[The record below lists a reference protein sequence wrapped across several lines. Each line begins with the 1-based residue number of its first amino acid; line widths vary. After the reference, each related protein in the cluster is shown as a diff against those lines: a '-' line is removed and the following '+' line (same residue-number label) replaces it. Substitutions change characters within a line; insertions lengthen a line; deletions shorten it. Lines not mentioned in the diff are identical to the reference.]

1 MDIVYKRVCGIDVH
15 KKQIT
20 ACITV
25 EGKKEIIVFGTTT
38 DALIQFCEL
47 LKKKGVEISAM
58 ESTASYWKPIYNLM
72 EVMDLN
78 VILANAQ
85 HIKNVPGRKSDVID
99 AEWIADLLRHGLLKK
114 SFVPNRD
121 QRELREITRYRASV
135 VEERARELN
144 RMEKVLQGANIK
156 LSSAASSIGTASGL
170 DMIRSIAN
178 GVTDP
183 AFLAS
188 LARGTMKS
196 KTEELESALKGLVQ
210 DHQRKILRLML
221 NNIAFLDK
229 QIEELDSDINARLS
243 ADSDIVDRLDD
254 IPGIGRR
261 SAEVILSEI
270 GTDMGQFPSA
280 ECLSSWAGVC
290 PGNNQSAGKNKSG
303 KTRKGNATLKKT
315 LIQCAKSAGRSKN
328 TYLSSMY
335 KRIAARRGA
344 NRAAVAV
351 GHAILKICYY
361 MIRDNSTYNDLGG
374 DYFNKRNEDQIVK
387 ANKRRLESLGY
398 TVMLQKEGTDIAA

>member
-1 MDIVYKRVCGIDVH
+1 MDIVYKRVCGIDIH

-20 ACITV
+20 ACIMID
-25 EGKKEIIVFGTTT
+25 GKKELLVVGTTT
-38 DALIQFCEL
+38 GELMGFCEL
-47 LKKKGVEISAM
+47 LKEKGVEISAM

-72 EVMDLN
+72 EVMDLDA
-78 VILANAQ
+78 VLVNAQ
-85 HIKNVPGRKSDVID
+85 HVKNVPGRKTDVKD

-114 SFVPNRD
+114 SYVPDRD
-121 QRELREITRYRASV
+121 QRELREIVRYRASI
-135 VEERARELN
+135 VEERAREMN

-156 LSSAASSIGTASGL
+156 LSSTASSIGTQSGL
-170 DMIRSIAN
+170 DMLRSIAD

-183 AFLAS
+183 ATLAA

-196 KTEELESALKGLVQ
+196 KTEDLKRALDGLVQ
-210 DHQRKILRLML
+210 DHQRKILRSML
-221 NNIAFLDK
+221 DHIAFLDK
-229 QIEELDSDINARLS
+229 QVQELDEEIYARLREEGNV
-243 ADSDIVDRLDD
+243 IDRLDE

-261 SAEVILSEI
+261 SAEVIIAEI
-270 GTDMGQFPSA
+270 GMDMGQFPSA
-280 ECLSSWAGVC
+280 EHLSSWAGMC
-290 PGNNQSAGKNKSG
+290 PGNNQSAGKSKSG

-315 LIQCAKSAGRSKN
+315 LIQCAKSAGRTKD

-361 MIRDNSTYNDLGG
+361 MIRDGKSYCDLGG
-374 DYFNKRNEDQIVK
+374 DYFSKRNEEQIVK
-387 ANKRRLESLGY
+387 ANKKRLESLGY
-398 TVMLQKEGTDIAA
+398 TVVLQKEGKGSAA